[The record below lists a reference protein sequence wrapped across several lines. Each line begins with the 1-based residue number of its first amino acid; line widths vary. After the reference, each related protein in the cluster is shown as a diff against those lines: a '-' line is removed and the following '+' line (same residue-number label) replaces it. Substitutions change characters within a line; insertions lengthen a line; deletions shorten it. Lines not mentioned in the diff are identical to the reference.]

1 MIEMTWEQS
10 LQFQTEIRN
19 AIQARDQGLD
29 GRSRVCARRAAG
41 LLAKI
46 WLDANFPGQSSPNLL
61 TCLNLLADHTLLH
74 PDLLKLVS
82 HFTTSVDTAYQL
94 PAHIDL
100 LSDLDKLQIGLGI
113 STKDNVHD

>member
-10 LQFQTEIRN
+10 LQYQTELRN
-19 AIQARDQGLD
+19 ATRARDQGLD

-46 WLDANFPGQSSPNLL
+46 WLDVNSPGESSPNLL
-61 TCLNLLADHTLLH
+61 ACLKVLSDHTLLH

-100 LSDLDKLQIGLGI
+100 LSDLDKLRIGLGI
-113 STKDNVHD
+113 STKDNDHD